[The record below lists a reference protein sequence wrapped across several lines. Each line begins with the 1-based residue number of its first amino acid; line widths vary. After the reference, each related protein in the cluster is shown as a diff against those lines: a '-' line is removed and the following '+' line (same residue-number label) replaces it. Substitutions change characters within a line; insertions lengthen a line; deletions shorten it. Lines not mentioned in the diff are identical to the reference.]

1 MGNELIPFNEIERM
15 GTVIAKSGLFGIR
28 TPEQAIALMLVAQGE
43 GMHPALVARD
53 FHIING
59 RPCLKADAMLAR
71 FQASGGRVEF
81 KEYTDSRVTATFT
94 HPQGGSLTV
103 CWTLDMAQKAGLA
116 NKDSWRQYPR
126 QMLRARVISEG
137 VRSVF
142 PGCISGF
149 YTPEEIQ
156 DIEPSNEVPPIE
168 IKQNHSEPI
177 EVTEP
182 NSNAEARLREAKTL
196 QELKE
201 VWQSLSPADQKRL
214 KTLKDDIKRRLE
226 SEVTL

>member
-1 MGNELIPFNEIERM
+1 MSNALIPFAEIEKM
-15 GTVIAKSGLFGIR
+15 GTVIAKSGMFGIR

-71 FQASGGRVEF
+71 FQASGGKVEF
-81 KEYTDSRVTATFT
+81 KEYSDSRVTATFT

-103 CWTLDMAQKAGLA
+103 AWNLEMAQKAGLA

-156 DIEPSNEVPPIE
+156 DIEPSIEMTPEPIE
-168 IKQNHSEPI
+168 VKQNPAEPI

-182 NSNAEARLREAKTL
+182 EKKLSEAKTIE
-196 QELKE
+196 ELKQ
-201 VWQSLSPADQKRL
+201 VWGALSPQDQKRL
-214 KTLKDDIKRRLE
+214 KTLKDGVKGKLE
-226 SEVTL
+226 SEVAL